1 MKLGTLRA
9 GGRDGTLV
17 VVNEGG
23 DHFEPA
29 PVTTLQAAVDDWA
42 RWQPALSRLATSVG
56 RNPLAGVPLDL
67 RAFAAPLPRAY
78 EWLDGSAFLSHVRLA
93 RQARG
98 AEMPPDLLTDPLIYQ
113 GGSGVLT
120 GPRDDLVCSDESLG
134 LDFEAEIAVI
144 VGDVPL
150 GATVEQALAAIRLVC
165 LINDVTLRNLVP
177 RELAKGFGFLQSK
190 PATAFAPFAVD
201 PAALGPAFQD
211 GKLHLR
217 VQSRL
222 NGELI
227 GHCDAGEMH
236 FGFGQLIAHIARTRA
251 LTAGTIIGSGTVSN
265 EDPSRGV
272 SCLVER
278 RMRETLQTGQA
289 RTAYLKPGDTIE
301 IDVHDSAGRSV
312 FGSIVQKV
320 IAP

>member
-1 MKLGTLRA
+1 MKLGSLRS

-17 VVNEGG
+17 VVNEAG
-23 DHFEPA
+23 DRFEPA
-29 PVTTLQAAVDDWA
+29 PVTNLQAALDDWPL
-42 RWQPALSRLATSVG
+42 WQPALASLSLSVD
-56 RNPLAGVPLDL
+56 RHPHAGVPLDL
-67 RAFAAPLPRAY
+67 RAFVAPLPRAY

-98 AEMPPDLLTDPLIYQ
+98 AEMPPDLLQDPLVYQ

-120 GPRDDLVCSDESLG
+120 GPRDDLVCLDPALG

-150 GATVEQALAAIRLVC
+150 GTSAADALAAIRLVC

-177 RELAKGFGFLQSK
+177 KELAKGFGFVQSK
-190 PATAFAPFAVD
+190 PATAFAPFALTPD
-201 PAALGPAFQD
+201 SLGAAFHD
-211 GKLHLR
+211 GRLHLR
-217 VQSRL
+217 VLSRL
-222 NGELI
+222 NGTLM
-227 GHCDAGEMH
+227 GDCDAGEMH
-236 FGFGQLIAHIARTRA
+236 FGFGELIAHVARTRA

-265 EDPSRGV
+265 QDPSRGV

-278 RMRETLQTGQA
+278 RMRETLESGSP

-301 IDVHDSAGRSV
+301 IDVQEPSGRSV

>member
-1 MKLGTLRA
+1 MKLGSLRS

-17 VVNEGG
+17 VANEAG
-23 DHFEPA
+23 DRFEPA
-29 PVTTLQAAVDDWA
+29 PVTNLQAALDDWPL
-42 RWQPALSRLATSVG
+42 WQPALASLSASVD
-56 RNPLAGVPLDL
+56 RHPHAGVPLDL
-67 RAFAAPLPRAY
+67 RAFVAPLPRAY

-98 AEMPPDLLTDPLIYQ
+98 AEMPPDLLQDPLVYQ

-120 GPRDDLVCSDESLG
+120 GPRDDLVCLDPALG

-150 GATVEQALAAIRLVC
+150 GTSAADALAAIRLVC

-177 RELAKGFGFLQSK
+177 KELAKGFGFVQSK
-190 PATAFAPFAVD
+190 PATAFAPFALTQD
-201 PAALGPAFQD
+201 SLGAAFHD
-211 GKLHLR
+211 GRLHLR
-217 VQSRL
+217 VLSRL
-222 NGELI
+222 NGTLM
-227 GHCDAGEMH
+227 GDCDAGEMH
-236 FGFGQLIAHIARTRA
+236 FGFGELIAHVARTRA

-265 EDPSRGV
+265 QDPSRGV

-278 RMRETLQTGQA
+278 RMRETLESGSP
-289 RTAYLKPGDTIE
+289 RTAYLQPGDTIE
-301 IDVHDSAGRSV
+301 IDVQEPSGRSV